1 MLKTAGNSSN
11 YIENKE
17 SKRKYN
23 FPAVVDSSA
32 LVLAFLMGFGL
43 FFYYLSKGVIY
54 SADSQSY
61 IQNEIIRSPLYPL
74 LLNGFEW
81 LFGKGNFYCLPLF
94 QLSFG
99 FLACY
104 SMASFV
110 KKVFVLPNILF
121 LVILGMLLSPYTFYF
136 GNLILSEG
144 LAYPLFLITV
154 QLLFGSFLYEKHR
167 FARYGFFLFTLSLL
181 ILTRRQYLFLYVV
194 ASLALIY
201 QLYYVRGSMRSKML
215 LVLALITTISSTY
228 LLEKTYQYYYNGH
241 FTTVP
246 FVGLQIMTL
255 PLYLSSDKDI
265 GLYSDPKEVSI
276 VSSARRILKEN
287 RYDTGFLW
295 KEDEHPEY
303 HHYHMNYNNVSW
315 GTLSRALSENGVR
328 DWMEIDTIL
337 KRMYPPLMKAHWKR
351 AASLYFRNIVNNM
364 GGYYN
369 FIFLMVT
376 FLTAGYFHMKYRDK
390 LSVSVFLAILM
401 TLGNYFLVA
410 LVEPAMT
417 RYTFSTNII
426 LMSMLITA
434 SYYALRNYAMNK
446 KNDK

>member
-1 MLKTAGNSSN
+1 MLKTEDSLPD
-11 YIENKE
+11 YLEK
-17 SKRKYN
+17 KQKYN
-23 FPAVVDSSA
+23 FLTLIDNAA
-32 LVLAFLMGFGL
+32 LVLAYLMGIGL
-43 FFYYLSKGVIY
+43 FFYYLNKGVIY

-74 LLNGFEW
+74 LLNGFESF
-81 LFGKGNFYCLPLF
+81 FGKGNFHFLPLF

-99 FLACY
+99 FLACF
-104 SMASFV
+104 SMANFI
-110 KKVFVLPNILF
+110 KKIFKLPNSLF

-144 LAYPLFLITV
+144 LAYPLFLITI
-154 QLLFGSFLYEKHR
+154 QLLLGSLLHKEHRFTRYGSFL
-167 FARYGFFLFTLSLL
+167 LFLSLL

-194 ASLALIY
+194 GFLVLIY
-201 QLYYVRGSMRSKML
+201 LFYYIKGSMLTKISL
-215 LVLALITTISSTY
+215 LFAFVATISATHF
-228 LLEKTYQYYYNGH
+228 LEKTYQYYYNGH

-265 GLYSDPKEVSI
+265 GLYSDPREAAI
-276 VSSARRILKEN
+276 LSSARRILRDN

-295 KEDEHPEY
+295 REDEHPEY

-315 GTLSRALSENGVR
+315 GTLSKALSENGVR
-328 DWMEIDTIL
+328 DWMEIDSIL
-337 KRMYPPLMKAHWKR
+337 KSMYPSLIKAHWKR

-369 FIFLMVT
+369 FIFLWVT
-376 FLTAGYFHMKYRDK
+376 FLIAGYFHIRNRDK
-390 LSVSVFLAILM
+390 LSMGVFLAILM
-401 TLGNYFLVA
+401 TFGNYFLVA
-410 LVEPAMT
+410 LAEPAMT

-426 LMSMLITA
+426 LISMLIVA
-434 SYYALRNYAMNK
+434 SYYACRNYEMNES
-446 KNDK
+446 NDKTY